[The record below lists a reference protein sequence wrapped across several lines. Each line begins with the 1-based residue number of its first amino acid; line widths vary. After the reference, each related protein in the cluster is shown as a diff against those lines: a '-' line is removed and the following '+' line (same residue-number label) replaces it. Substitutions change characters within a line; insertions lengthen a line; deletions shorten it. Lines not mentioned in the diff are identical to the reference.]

1 MTDIPAEEI
10 DAVLES
16 PWLSLFLGQFT
27 DYTQEA
33 DLPLRTKE
41 KML

>member
-1 MTDIPAEEI
+1 MTDIPIEEI
-10 DAVLES
+10 DEALAS
-16 PWLSLFLGQFT
+16 PCLSLFLGQFT